1 METADQLFCGQTNTG
16 GTSGFNF
23 LTQSSKFNIY
33 ADDTYAFGTIHAQ
46 AYNYDS
52 LERLKKNISKF
63 NKSAIDIVKQTELYS
78 FNYKTESDEHKKHI
92 GFVIGEEGRKY
103 KTPEQ
108 VISNDREGIDSY
120 TMTSILWKAVQELT
134 EEIEKLKGGK
144 ANG

>member
-1 METADQLFCGQTNTG
+1 METADQLFHGQTNTG
-16 GTSGFNF
+16 ETSGFNF

-92 GFVIGEEGRKY
+92 GFVIGDKY
-103 KTPEQ
+103 KTPQE
-108 VISNDREGIDSY
+108 VIAQSGDGIDSY

-134 EEIEKLKGGK
+134 EEIEKLKGGQ